1 MNRNKTMNTVERTT
15 GNLIASALV
24 CCAVVFQPTANAA
37 DANANLEPNR
47 DQPMINPAAS
57 AQQAT
62 TITLLGT
69 KGGTPDPSGR
79 RAQSSTLLTVNGVHY
94 LIDAGDGVVPRL
106 IKAGVPPYTVRKV
119 FLTHRHLDHTA
130 GLTAFM
136 SESWF
141 NGWFFHDKYY
151 MDRST
156 TKPFVEIYGSPDTST
171 LFEGSMKFLSV
182 YALDAD
188 AMGSGT
194 MKLPPEVFSVRTIE
208 KPGAFFNDGTV
219 KVTAIENTHFTHF
232 GIPMP
237 GFAFAYR
244 FDTPS
249 GSVVFTGDSGPSENI
264 TKLAEGADVLVSE
277 VLDFKLLTTESSEG
291 VGIAKAPNQ
300 EAIRYHMER
309 RHLSPEEVGKMAAKA
324 NVKLVILSHV
334 VPGDVSPKYFVEF
347 VAAVKKYFSGPVI
360 LGQDLFQYSMV
371 KQ

>member
-1 MNRNKTMNTVERTT
+1 MNTVERTK

-69 KGGTPDPSGR
+69 MGGPPEDPSGR

-136 SESWF
+136 SQSWF

-156 TKPFVEIYGSPDTST
+156 TKPFVEIYGPPDTST

-182 YALDAD
+182 SARDAD
-188 AMGSGT
+188 ALGSGT
-194 MKLPPEVFSVRTIE
+194 MKLPQEVFSMRTIE
-208 KPGAFFNDGTV
+208 KPGVVFNDGTV

-232 GIPMP
+232 GP
-237 GFAFAYR
+237 GPIAKNRDFSFAYR

-277 VLDFKLLTTESSEG
+277 VLDFKLLTTESREG
-291 VGIAKAPNQ
+291 VGITKAPNPEQ
-300 EAIRYHMER
+300 IRFRMEQQ
-309 RHLSPEEVGKMAAKA
+309 HLSPEEVGKMAAKA
-324 NVKLVILSHV
+324 GVKLVILSHV